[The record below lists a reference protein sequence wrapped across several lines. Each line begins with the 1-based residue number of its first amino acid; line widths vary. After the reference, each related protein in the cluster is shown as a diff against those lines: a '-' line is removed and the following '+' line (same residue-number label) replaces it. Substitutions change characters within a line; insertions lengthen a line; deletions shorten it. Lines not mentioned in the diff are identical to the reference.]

1 MLKELFGSIF
11 GGTANSAIKN
21 VSVNDTQEA
30 LKDKNV
36 QFIDVRTIAEYK
48 SGHAKKAINFPLDT
62 LETRFPNLIKINL
75 FMLFAKAE
83 CVRCAAHQFLKT
95 QVLAKFTMSRE
106 EQFRGFLPDL
116 KPKNRGS

>member
-62 LETRFPNLIKINL
+62 LENSLSKLDKNKPVYVICQSGMRS
-75 FMLFAKAE
+75 M
-83 CVRCAAHQFLKT
+83 
-95 QVLAKFTMSRE
+95 
-106 EQFRGFLPDL
+106 RGASILENAGFGEVHNVSGGTVSWISAGLETE
-116 KPKNRGS
+116 K